1 VRGVSAQSAIF
12 ALGTGAH
19 TYLEFDIRDGAGA
32 DAVATLASLSEP
44 RTTIGG
50 VNLVVGVRPS
60 LWARLAADDAPDGV
74 EDFDDPVAGTGGFT
88 MPATQH
94 DLWLWVSGAG
104 PDVVFDAARGAI
116 SALAGSS
123 TVASEVDGWVYRHD
137 RDLTGFIDGSENP
150 SLTEAPEVV
159 LVPDGRHGAGSAVLL
174 FQRWPHDTDAWEGL
188 PTGDQEQ
195 IMGREKESG
204 EELDPRPEDAH
215 NARTDQDEL
224 GKIFRRNTPY
234 GGASEHGTVFIGFC
248 ARQRPLHTMLRRMA
262 GAEDGTRDALTRY
275 TYPVS
280 GAYYVIPSV
289 EALLRAGGSRS

>member
-1 VRGVSAQSAIF
+1 MRGVTAQSAIF
-12 ALGTGAH
+12 TLGTGAH
-19 TYLEFDIRDGAGA
+19 TYLEFDIRNGAGA

-74 EDFDDPVAGTGGFT
+74 EDFDQPVDGTEGFT

-116 SALAGSS
+116 SALAGCS
-123 TVASEVDGWVYRHD
+123 TVASEV
-137 RDLTGFIDGSENP
+137 
-150 SLTEAPEVV
+150 EA
-159 LVPDGRHGAGSAVLL
+159 R
-174 FQRWPHDTDAWEGL
+174 EGL
-188 PTGDQEQ
+188 AAWDQEQ
-195 IMGREKESG
+195 VMGREKESG

-224 GKIFRRNTPY
+224 GKIFRRDAPY
-234 GGASEHGTVFIGFC
+234 GGAFEHGTVF
-248 ARQRPLHTMLRRMA
+248 
-262 GAEDGTRDALTRY
+262 
-275 TYPVS
+275 
-280 GAYYVIPSV
+280 PSV
-289 EALLRAGGSRS
+289 EALLRAGGSRP